1 MRLGTN
7 HIGPLFSAPLPPP
20 QGSQRPGCQAW
31 FGEIFSSRPRPPL
44 PTPHL
49 LPVLAAAGGPRD
61 LLSDGAAEA
70 RGAAPNCL
78 WKQFLLLGLG
88 VCEIFSPVSLPPFSA
103 ATSGVLLSRFL
114 ILPRGYVCVCVCDR
128 RWFCV
133 NTSLPHSSAPRARKA
148 HVCGGSQP
156 VRGHTAHSGLGAPER
171 SRGGLVC
178 HLHQR
183 GTQTKYPDGGL
194 GAREWCGGP
203 EGPAGH
209 GFHSGGS
216 GKGRYLSLSVPGSP
230 PLSNA
235 RSLSLIALE

>member
-114 ILPRGYVCVCVCDR
+114 ILPRGYVCVCVCVTEDGSVLTPLSLTPLLLVR
-128 RWFCV
+128 EKPTSAEGPSRSGATLPTLASGPPKDPEVGWSVICTREGHNKP
-133 NTSLPHSSAPRARKA
+133 NTQM
-148 HVCGGSQP
+148 GGW
-156 VRGHTAHSGLGAPER
+156 GLGNGVEA
-171 SRGGLVC
+171 
-178 HLHQR
+178 QR
-183 GTQTKYPDGGL
+183 DLRDMASIQ
-194 GAREWCGGP
+194 GAQEK
-203 EGPAGH
+203 A
-209 GFHSGGS
+209 
-216 GKGRYLSLSVPGSP
+216 VT
-230 PLSNA
+230 
-235 RSLSLIALE
+235 